1 MLYYVYTKEK
11 GKIMS
16 VKTRAAAR
24 MVKHLAFIV
33 GVMVLVYLVALSI
46 PLDTFLMILGG
57 AGVAFFGYQMFKIY
71 VTIEEMAENR
81 KK

>member
-1 MLYYVYTKEK
+1 MYIKDK

-24 MVKHLAFIV
+24 LVKHLAFIV
-33 GVMVLVYLVALSI
+33 AVMVLVYLVFLSI
-46 PLDTFLMILGG
+46 PLDTFFMILGG
-57 AGVAFFGYQMFKIY
+57 LGVVFFSYQLFRIY

>member
-24 MVKHLAFIV
+24 LVKHLAFIV
-33 GVMVLVYLVALSI
+33 AVMVLVYLVFLSI
-46 PLDTFLMILGG
+46 PLDTFFMILGG
-57 AGVAFFGYQMFKIY
+57 LGVVFFSYQLFRIY
-71 VTIEEMAENR
+71 VTMEEMSENR

>member
-1 MLYYVYTKEK
+1 MYTKEK

-24 MVKHLAFIV
+24 LVKHLAFIV
-33 GVMVLVYLVALSI
+33 AVMVLVYLVFLSI
-46 PLDTFLMILGG
+46 PLDTFFMILGG
-57 AGVAFFGYQMFKIY
+57 LGVVFFSYQLFRIY
-71 VTIEEMAENR
+71 VAMEEMAENR